1 MAIIAKSSGESTQRE
16 LIPAGTYLARCYS
29 IVHLGTVK
37 QTYLGEEKWANLVRI
52 TWELPT
58 ELRCFNQEKGEQPCA
73 ISKEVTLSMNEKSTL
88 RALLTGW
95 RGKNYTEE
103 EAREVD
109 ISKLIGQPC
118 MVSLFHQASKSNPE
132 KVYERIASISPVM
145 KGMTCPPQINP
156 SFEFSV
162 LDYDQAKFDSMPN
175 FMQEMIKGSKEYQA
189 MLSKPAGRPVV
200 TDNRSTPVANATEE
214 TIGQVVSNSI
224 EDSFDDLPF

>member
-1 MAIIAKSSGESTQRE
+1 MAIIAKASGESSQRE

-29 IVHLGTVK
+29 MVHLGTVK

-58 ELRCFNQEKGEQPCA
+58 ELKCFNVDKGEQPCV

-95 RGKNYTEE
+95 RGKAFTEE
-103 EAREVD
+103 EAREFDV
-109 ISKLIGQPC
+109 SKLIGKPC
-118 MVSLFHQASKSNPE
+118 MLSIFHQPSKSNPD

-145 KGMTCPPQINP
+145 KGMICPDQINP

-162 LDYDQAKFDSMPN
+162 AEYDQAKFDTMPE
-175 FMQEMIKGSKEYQA
+175 FMKEMVRGSKEYQA
-189 MLSKPAGRPVV
+189 LLSKPAPKPAAPVAAPVATGYEQKVNQVV
-200 TDNRSTPVANATEE
+200 TNSAEE
-214 TIGQVVSNSI
+214 AD
-224 EDSFDDLPF
+224 ELPF

>member
-1 MAIIAKSSGESTQRE
+1 MAIIAKASGESSQRE

-29 IVHLGTVK
+29 MVHLGTVK

-58 ELRCFNQEKGEQPCA
+58 ELRCFNADKGEQPCV

-95 RGKNYTEE
+95 RGKAFTEE
-103 EAREVD
+103 EAREFDVA
-109 ISKLIGQPC
+109 KLIGKPC
-118 MVSLFHQASKSNPE
+118 MLSIFHQPSKANPD

-145 KGMTCPPQINP
+145 KGMICPDQINP

-162 LDYDQAKFDSMPN
+162 AEYDQDKFDTMPE
-175 FMQEMIKGSKEYQA
+175 FMKEMVRGSKEYQA
-189 MLSKPAGRPVV
+189 LLSKPAPKPAPALIAQAPVV
-200 TDNRSTPVANATEE
+200 TGYENKIN
-214 TIGQVVSNSI
+214 QVVTNSA
-224 EDSFDDLPF
+224 EEADELPF